1 MMRRAVAALS
11 AWLLI
16 ILMVVPGAAAE
27 GEEPAGSEST
37 AGQLQQTQAGNMED
51 SLPYRTYIK
60 RYTDSPAGTGTAE
73 TPASLYMENRGAVL
87 TPKEEAGNTY
97 LEWTGG

>member
-37 AGQLQQTQAGNMED
+37 AGSYSRPKPEIRRTRF
-51 SLPYRTYIK
+51 PYRTYI
-60 RYTDSPAGTGTAE
+60 
-73 TPASLYMENRGAVL
+73 
-87 TPKEEAGNTY
+87 
-97 LEWTGG
+97 